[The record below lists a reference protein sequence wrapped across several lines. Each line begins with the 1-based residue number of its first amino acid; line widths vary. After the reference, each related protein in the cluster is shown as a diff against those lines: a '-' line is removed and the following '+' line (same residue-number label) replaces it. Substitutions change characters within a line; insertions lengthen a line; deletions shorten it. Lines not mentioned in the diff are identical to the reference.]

1 MLKLINIHNTTVTRN
16 IGKTLKT
23 YIENTKRELSDKLN
37 DKDEQKKAKEGY
49 LDLSLNQDEADDFFL
64 KVLTLQ
70 DGHQYYM
77 NFQETSTEKS
87 TKCSEAE
94 ENDAQIKDTQQLKEA
109 NDANEKI

>member
-49 LDLSLNQDEADDFFL
+49 LDY
-64 KVLTLQ
+64 
-70 DGHQYYM
+70 H
-77 NFQETSTEKS
+77 
-87 TKCSEAE
+87 
-94 ENDAQIKDTQQLKEA
+94 
-109 NDANEKI
+109 